1 MVPGTPSLAHSQ
13 PPEPHH
19 RRAVPAELVRPKK
32 AGGKI
37 PRHPSIHGPAVTWS
51 SFLRATSRVAVCR
64 SSQMPLPVTSVSQ
77 RLVPEPAVL
86 ESLEVD
92 QGHTFGPRRLWGH
105 LGSSQL
111 SYSRQLW
118 ALEAHPGPGF

>member
-1 MVPGTPSLAHSQ
+1 MVPGTPSLAHNQ

-19 RRAVPAELVRPKK
+19 RRAVPAELARPEK

-37 PRHPSIHGPAVTWS
+37 PRRPGIHGPAVPRS
-51 SFLRATSRVAVCR
+51 SFLQATSRVAVCR

-77 RLVPEPAVL
+77 GLVPEPAVL
-86 ESLEVD
+86 ESLGTD
-92 QGHTFGPRRLWGH
+92 QGHTCGPRRLWGH
-105 LGSSQL
+105 LGSSRL

-118 ALEAHPGPGF
+118 ALEAHPGPSF